1 MWSRSLTSRPS
12 QWYLRGGWHVAI
24 IVLPAL
30 CLLSALAG
38 CGYSSEPTLSVGG
51 VSRPFSPDGRHV
63 YFGVRVHYYRKP
75 TGLGKALNFGG
86 NVKDVYE
93 GVDFFQF
100 DRHAGTLEAIASYA
114 VDSVRQKQGGVAMAG
129 GAYGIEAYRARKK
142 RRPGRAP
149 RSGGAP
155 AALYAFVDV
164 TSEKQALRRLYFR
177 IDPAGR
183 RLHQLTEARYES
195 LLDQPGVRRVEE
207 QLWLHAWISGGVYGH
222 SIEALRFEDDRKDEE
237 GGRVIGEGT
246 SWIPHSF

>member
-1 MWSRSLTSRPS
+1 MCNRRFPQWFLPDSLPDS
-12 QWYLRGGWHVAI
+12 WHAATVLLLAFCF
-24 IVLPAL
+24 LPAL
-30 CLLSALAG
+30 G

-75 TGLGKALNFGG
+75 TGLLKALNFGG

-93 GVDFFQF
+93 GVDFFQL
-100 DRHAGTLEAIASYA
+100 DRRTGTLEAIASYA
-114 VDSVRQKQGGVAMAG
+114 VDSLGQKQGGVFGA
-129 GAYGIEAYRARKK
+129 AYGIEAYRARKK
-142 RRPGRAP
+142 RRPGR
-149 RSGGAP
+149 AP

-177 IDPAGR
+177 IDPLDR
-183 RLHQLTEARYES
+183 RLHQLAEARYES
-195 LLDQPGVRRVEE
+195 LLDEPDVHRVEE
-207 QLWLHAWISGGVYGH
+207 QLWLHVWIGH
-222 SIEALRFEDDRKDEE
+222 GADGRSIEALRFEDDRKDEE